1 MPHTGESSSFL
12 SYSLGT
18 LALLGDSFVFM
29 IKRFKNL

>member
-1 MPHTGESSSFL
+1 M
-12 SYSLGT
+12 GT